1 MGGIK
6 IFNSSK
12 LILLLFFFL
21 FFTKLSSQ
29 INFKNYPM
37 NDKDQV
43 VYVYDPMC
51 GWCYGFSNVIS
62 QLQENYHTKIS
73 FTVMS
78 GGMMTGAREEPISVM
93 RDYIKGAYKNVEK
106 LTGVLFGDAY
116 LNGILESKTYIS
128 SSVLPSIALTVF
140 KSMAKEKDYIAFA
153 KAIQYAFYFDG
164 KSLNDKETYRKLA
177 EKMGL
182 DTKIFMS
189 KLDELSY
196 KNETLKEFETVS
208 QLGISGFPTVFVIRN
223 GKGYLLSNGYVNY
236 ETISQNLERILKL

>member
-1 MGGIK
+1 MEAI
-6 IFNSSK
+6 NNSK
-12 LILLLFFFL
+12 LRNLIFLLVFFFQ
-21 FFTKLSSQ
+21 FTSVPSQ
-29 INFKNYPM
+29 INFKNYSM

-51 GWCYGFSNVIS
+51 GWCYGFSNVIN
-62 QLQENYHTKIS
+62 QLQENYQSKIS

-106 LTGVLFGDAY
+106 LTGVLFGEAY

-140 KSMAKEKDYIAFA
+140 KSMAKEKDFIAFA
-153 KAIQYAFYFDG
+153 KAIQYAFYFEG
-164 KSLNDKETYRKLA
+164 KSLNDKETYRKLT

-208 QLGISGFPTVFVIRN
+208 QLGISGFPSLFVIRN

>member
-1 MGGIK
+1 M
-6 IFNSSK
+6 
-12 LILLLFFFL
+12 
-21 FFTKLSSQ
+21 
-29 INFKNYPM
+29 
-37 NDKDQV
+37 
-43 VYVYDPMC
+43 
-51 GWCYGFSNVIS
+51 
-62 QLQENYHTKIS
+62 
-73 FTVMS
+73 
-78 GGMMTGAREEPISVM
+78 
-93 RDYIKGAYKNVEK
+93 
-106 LTGVLFGDAY
+106 LFGDAY

-140 KSMAKEKDYIAFA
+140 KSMVKEKDYIAFA

-177 EKMGL
+177 EKMEL

-208 QLGISGFPTVFVIRN
+208 QLGISGFPSVFVIRN

-236 ETISQNLERILKL
+236 ETISQNLDRILKL